1 MEATSIHLSDLLDIL
16 SPFGVL
22 PYIYRCALSHGICL
36 CFRFLQE
43 EAFFVAQLF
52 FAIAAPLFFSRVLF
66 LAQIDENLG
75 LMVQVLKWS

>member
-1 MEATSIHLSDLLDIL
+1 MDLSDLLGTFSFLCPTLHL
-16 SPFGVL
+16 STCSVPGM
-22 PYIYRCALSHGICL
+22 CLSL
-36 CFRFLQE
+36 RYLQE

-75 LMVQVLKWS
+75 LMVQVLEQ